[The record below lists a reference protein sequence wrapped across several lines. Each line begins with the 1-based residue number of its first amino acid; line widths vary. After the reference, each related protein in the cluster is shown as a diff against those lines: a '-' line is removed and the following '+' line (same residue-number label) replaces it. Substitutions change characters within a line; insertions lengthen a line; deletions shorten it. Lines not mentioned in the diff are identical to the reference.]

1 MQSTLH
7 SRDQVGWRFW
17 LQWTIVN
24 TIGWGA
30 GLAFGFAMVS
40 RYGEAIGRALSPSS
54 DSGLALVGAMV
65 GTMTVPVGI
74 LQWIVLRQHYD
85 LAGRWVLASTI
96 GWVIGLALGW
106 SVSMAMSESTGDP
119 VRSAVTGA
127 LIGGIGGG
135 VSGMMQWF
143 VTRDQGSQIPQT
155 PRDLGAGWWL
165 LASVVGWGVA
175 FGAAWSTAWFIG
187 RLSDWIATYAMIG
200 VIVGGV
206 GGAFTGIALVWLLRR
221 PIQLVPQ

>member
-1 MQSTLH
+1 MHSSLN

-40 RYGEAIGRALSPSS
+40 RYGEVIGRTLSPSPY
-54 DSGLALVGAMV
+54 SGIALVGALV

-74 LQWIVLRQHYD
+74 LQWLVLRRHYD
-85 LAGRWVLASTI
+85 QAGRWVLASTI

-106 SVSMAMSESTGDP
+106 SVSITMSDSTADP
-119 VRSAVTGA
+119 VRSAVAGA
-127 LIGGIGGG
+127 LTGGIGGG

-143 VTRDQGSQIPQT
+143 ATRDQGTHI
-155 PRDLGAGWWL
+155 GAGWWL
-165 LASVVGWGVA
+165 LASVAGWGVA
-175 FGAAWSTAWFIG
+175 FAAAWSTAWFMG

-221 PIQLVPQ
+221 PIQLVAQ